1 MSFDQPITKGDE
13 MSGYSSRRGFLK
25 STAVRFGA
33 GLAVVTAAGC
43 GTAGTGAVPAS
54 SKLNEVLKRGTV
66 IVGTG
71 STNPP
76 WHFED
81 EKGALQGFDI
91 EMARLLAKGLFDD
104 PAKCS
109 SCGRR
114 PMHAFPI
121 CKPGRSMWC
130 FSS

>member
-1 MSFDQPITKGDE
+1 

-25 STAVRFGA
+25 STAVSLGA
-33 GLAVVTAAGC
+33 GVVAVTAAGC
-43 GTAGTGAVPAS
+43 GPAATGPAPSS

-81 EKGALQGFDI
+81 EKGSL
-91 EMARLLAKGLFDD
+91 
-104 PAKCS
+104 
-109 SCGRR
+109 
-114 PMHAFPI
+114 
-121 CKPGRSMWC
+121 
-130 FSS
+130 